1 MPRWWRGRSARSL
14 GAVAFGLAVAAALVV
29 VSLYFVGG
37 ALASDPRRKTEA
49 AAAAG
54 AHPGE
59 RAVTEM
65 RMQDELAV
73 HYYTGGRR
81 LLSGGPGSHPPR
93 CTSKCGSCL
102 PCYPVHVS
110 VPPGVLVTTEYYP
123 EAWRCKCRNQLYM
136 P

>member
-1 MPRWWRGRSARSL
+1 MPPLLMVSWWRSRSL
-14 GAVAFGLAVAAALVV
+14 GAVALGFAVAAALLV
-29 VSLYFVGG
+29 VSLCFVGG
-37 ALASDPRRKTEA
+37 ALSSDPQRKTEA

-54 AHPGE
+54 GHPGE
-59 RAVTEM
+59 RAVTE
-65 RMQDELAV
+65 DELV
-73 HYYTGGRR
+73 YYYGGGGGRR

-93 CTSKCGSCL
+93 CTSKCGSCI

>member
-1 MPRWWRGRSARSL
+1 MPPAGGRPRWLKRGRSARRL
-14 GAVAFGLAVAAALVV
+14 AAACIVV
-29 VSLYFVGG
+29 VSLCVVVGG
-37 ALASDPRRKTEA
+37 GGAGVVSPDFRRMPGT
-49 AAAAG
+49 AG
-54 AHPGE
+54 PHPGDHQLVIE
-59 RAVTEM
+59 EAEPAR
-65 RMQDELAV
+65 RG
-73 HYYTGGRR
+73 YGGGGRR

-93 CTSKCGSCL
+93 CTAKCGSCS